1 MWLIATK
8 GSDLYDTSLQSGL
21 TCLVNPFKMVWP
33 VWQLFLST
41 RSSLYVKLLLK
52 GNTQKNA
59 VPVWQIASKHSG
71 VYIKGVSSGTHHCVD
86 GGIRTGDL
94 YQLSNGTP
102 TQSLSL
108 L

>member
-41 RSSLYVKLLLK
+41 RSSLYVKLLLR
-52 GNTQKNA
+52 GNTQKM
-59 VPVWQIASKHSG
+59 P
-71 VYIKGVSSGTHHCVD
+71 C
-86 GGIRTGDL
+86 L
-94 YQLSNGTP
+94 YGK
-102 TQSLSL
+102 SL
-108 L
+108 LSIAAFISKAFPQGHITASTRGFEPATSTS